1 MPGGLY
7 HTRAPTRLLD
17 KPLQVSEHDSV
28 TRDDR
33 RLKRRLSDSLGAR
46 RPRVSRVKPGSL
58 PGTLV
63 VAGVPVP
70 ARVSVLAYN
79 REGATERRDV
89 GIDDALATPAPDGV
103 TWINVDGVGDTN
115 TLTRLGERFGLHSL
129 ALEDVLDVGQRPK
142 VERYGKHIFIVM
154 RTMRVVDGVVSEE
167 QVSVFFGAGW
177 LVTVQERPDGDC
189 FGPVRDAIRQGR
201 GRVRDAG
208 ADYLAYLLVDSVIDA
223 YFPVIE
229 HFGERIQTLETAAI
243 DESTPMVLV
252 QLQGLRHQLLALRR
266 AVWPMREEVGI
277 LQREESDLLTAE
289 TRLFL
294 RDVYDHAVQ
303 ALEIVESLR
312 ETAVS
317 VMEVY
322 LSVQNQRLNEVMKVL
337 TVIATIFIP
346 LTTIASIYGMN
357 FKHMPELEWR
367 YGYAWALGLMLAS
380 ALGMVAYFKRRGWW

>member
-1 MPGGLY
+1 
-7 HTRAPTRLLD
+7 
-17 KPLQVSEHDSV
+17 
-28 TRDDR
+28 
-33 RLKRRLSDSLGAR
+33 
-46 RPRVSRVKPGSL
+46 
-58 PGTLV
+58 
-63 VAGVPVP
+63 
-70 ARVSVLAYN
+70 
-79 REGATERRDV
+79 
-89 GIDDALATPAPDGV
+89 
-103 TWINVDGVGDTN
+103 
-115 TLTRLGERFGLHSL
+115 
-129 ALEDVLDVGQRPK
+129 
-142 VERYGKHIFIVM
+142 
-154 RTMRVVDGVVSEE
+154 
-167 QVSVFFGAGW
+167 
-177 LVTVQERPDGDC
+177 
-189 FGPVRDAIRQGR
+189 
-201 GRVRDAG
+201 
-208 ADYLAYLLVDSVIDA
+208 
-223 YFPVIE
+223 VIE

-243 DESTPMVLV
+243 DDSTPMVLV

-277 LQREESDLLTAE
+277 LQREESDLVTAE

-367 YGYAWALGLMLAS
+367 YGYAWALGLMLVS